1 MNRRENLMVEHLDR
15 GRERSSAKQERTA
28 RQRELQAQ
36 ADALVALGMGK
47 VANDDHGDF
56 TECLAGAVRAALVRA
71 HGEPSAASIL
81 SKQAYEAG
89 RNILPRKV
97 ALARAEQ
104 VFARAANDERGEG

>member
-1 MNRRENLMVEHLDR
+1 MNSAENIAIERLDR
-15 GRERSSAKQERTA
+15 KREVPAAKAARTA

-47 VANDDHGDF
+47 IANDDHGDF
-56 TECLAGAVRAALVRA
+56 TECLARAVRAALVRA

-89 RNILPRKV
+89 RNILPRKL

-104 VFARAANDERGEG
+104 VFARAANDGGA